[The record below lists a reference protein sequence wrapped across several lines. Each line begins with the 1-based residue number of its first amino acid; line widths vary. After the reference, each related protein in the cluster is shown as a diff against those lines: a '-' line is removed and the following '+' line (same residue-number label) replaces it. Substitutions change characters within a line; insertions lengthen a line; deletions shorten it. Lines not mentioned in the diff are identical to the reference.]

1 MSSLDRIVFPM
12 RRLIVAVYAA
22 LLAAAV
28 PLLAQ
33 STTPSAASATATPAA
48 PGEEVIQMS
57 RFEVVTTQGT
67 GYIANNTAT
76 GFKTNQELIQI
87 PQFVQVLTRDLITDI
102 GATKTSDVLIVAGV
116 SQFYRGES
124 IRMRGARTL
133 NPYLDDEIENVPYS
147 DNVDIDAYEV
157 IRGPAGVLYPN
168 ASVGGVA
175 LKSTKK
181 PLPYKMEDFNFS
193 INNWGQ
199 YRGEVDSTGPLGKL
213 GDSKVSY
220 RFVGAYQDGGAYF
233 KNVDDK
239 RLSVHPVLQVDL
251 KDTQVRV
258 ALDYTDL
265 HQIAGGQ
272 NFVLPDGTLYT
283 GAGRDE
289 AYYAKGITEEHKQV
303 RERMTIL
310 HHMGPNWESKTS
322 LSHLFYERHGT
333 NLLPND
339 LNLATGL
346 FTLFARR
353 NYQRMDNWVVN
364 QDILGTYHIGSLE
377 NQSAAGF
384 TLTDEY
390 SRSAFLN
397 ANGAVT
403 GSITAPLFH
412 GNGLQSFAIANP
424 NMDSVVVPTYDSY
437 GPPSAVGSWTNNRRS
452 TYYYQHQITL
462 IPNHLILVGGVS
474 KATLQINDVPAITAR
489 ATAGGTRI
497 VGFDETLHR
506 VGVVVNIIKDVAVYA
521 LDSTT
526 FAPQGNSNTRD
537 YYGVLLPAQVGKGK
551 EIGLKTAL
559 FDGKLSATIASYKL
573 DLTNVAVLQG
583 AISPITGIQYFIASG
598 LQTQKGWDATVS
610 WAPIPE
616 WQILVSAYQG
626 TVKDQTGADMNNTY
640 GNLFSF
646 FTRYDF
652 NKDVLKGWAIGGG
665 ASKTGKNIF
674 TSLGGYT
681 FPTGVTPHPITL
693 EAAWNATMFVSY
705 KYDKHW
711 TFRLNV
717 ENLLDKAFA
726 LGAQTPIFV
735 DPSPPRNYQF
745 SANYKF

>member
-1 MSSLDRIVFPM
+1 MINSEG
-12 RRLIVAVYAA
+12 AA
-22 LLAAAV
+22 LRRMLVVCAAIFAASV
-28 PLLAQ
+28 SGLAQ
-33 STTPSAASATATPAA
+33 VSNDRAA
-48 PGEEVIQMS
+48 PAKDTVVKLS
-57 RFEVVTTQGT
+57 KFEVTTTQDT

-102 GATKTSDVLIVAGV
+102 GATKTSDVLMVAGV

-147 DNVDIDAYEV
+147 DNVDIDSYEV

-168 ASVGGVA
+168 AAVGGIV

-181 PLPYKMEDFNFS
+181 PLPYKMESFNFS
-193 INNWGQ
+193 LKDWGQ
-199 YRGEVDSTGPLGKL
+199 YRGEVDVTGPLGML

-220 RFVGAYQDGGAYF
+220 RFAGAYQDGGAYF

-239 RLSVHPVLQVDL
+239 RLSVHPTLQIDF
-251 KDTQVRV
+251 KNTTVRV
-258 ALDYTDL
+258 AVDYTDL

-272 NFVLPDGTLYT
+272 NFVLPDGTLYI
-283 GAGRDE
+283 GAGRKE
-289 AYYAKGITEEHKQV
+289 AYYAKGIMEEHKQV
-303 RERMTIL
+303 RERVAIL
-310 HHMGPNWESKTS
+310 HRLGPNWEMKTS

-353 NYQRMDNWVVN
+353 NYQRYDNWVVN
-364 QDILGTYHIGSLE
+364 QDVLGTYHIGSLE

-390 SRSAFLN
+390 NRAAYIN
-397 ANGAVT
+397 ANGATT
-403 GSITAPLFH
+403 GAITAPLF
-412 GNGLQSFAIANP
+412 GIGGRMSFPIANP

-462 IPNHLILVGGVS
+462 IPNRLILVAGVS
-474 KATLQINDVPAITAR
+474 KATLQINDVPAIIAR

-497 VGFDETLHR
+497 VDFDQTLHR
-506 VGVVVNIIKDVAVYA
+506 VGVVVNITKDVALYA

-559 FDGKLSATIASYKL
+559 MDGKLSATISSYKL

-583 AISPITGIQYFIASG
+583 SISPITGIAYFIASG
-598 LQTQKGWDATVS
+598 IQTQKGWDATVAFS
-610 WAPIPE
+610 PIPQ
-616 WQILVSAYQG
+616 WQLLVNAYQG
-626 TVKDQTGADMNNTY
+626 TVRDQTGADMNNTY
-640 GNLFSF
+640 GNLYSF

-652 NKDVLKGWAIGGG
+652 NKDEALKGWAIGGG
-665 ASKTGKNIF
+665 ASRTGKNIF

-693 EAAWNATMFVSY
+693 EAAWNASMFVSY

-717 ENLLDKAFA
+717 ENVLDKAFA
-726 LGAQTPIFV
+726 LGAQTPIFI
-735 DPSPPRNYQF
+735 DPSPPRTFQF
-745 SANYKF
+745 SSNYRF